1 MPGEAVSYPPPQY
14 HGHYRPQPP
23 ISPGPYQPQSPPPQ
37 YHAPAQQYGYP
48 PQQQHYPQQ
57 MVVTHQMVPTSGWAT
72 ASLVLGII
80 GLFGGWCLIGIPCV
94 LAVVAGHIG
103 LAQTKTGERGGRGLA
118 VSGLI
123 LGYLVVVPA
132 VFFFFTLGGLGII
145 GSTAPEP
152 SATP

>member
-1 MPGEAVSYPPPQY
+1 MSYPPPQY

-37 YHAPAQQYGYP
+37 YYPPAQQQYGYP
-48 PQQQHYPQQ
+48 PPQHPPYQQHVVVTQQ
-57 MVVTHQMVPTSGWAT
+57 MAPTSGWAT

-103 LAQTKTGERGGRGLA
+103 LAQTKTGARGGRGLA

-132 VFFFFTLGGLGII
+132 VFFFFTLGGLGMI
-145 GSTAPEP
+145 GSTVPEP
-152 SATP
+152 SGSP